1 MTECLI
7 IGAGIVGLSTA
18 YELKKQGYKVT
29 VIDGDKIGKSS
40 QSAAGILF
48 PLSPWENSKYMQNL
62 CISGHNE
69 YNIFYKNLNLQEKK
83 KISFEKKNLIIFG
96 KNINLARNW
105 YKKNNFV
112 DSNYYDNKLNLIEK
126 NIKEVYKNYLVV
138 KNINIL
144 NPLSLIN
151 FYKEKLKNLGVIFK
165 KDNIYHIHD
174 FVDFPENHIYD
185 FIIVTAGSWSNEI
198 INKKDIK
205 IKPIKGQ
212 LLHFKTKEK
221 LINNII
227 LFDDYYIM
235 QRHNNN
241 IIVGATIE
249 DVGFNSNITKE
260 AKNYLKEAISR
271 IFLKAIYI
279 GELTHTFGFRP
290 YSINDKPYINVD
302 SINNRIIYNF
312 GHYRYGILTSIVS
325 AKMVKNLIT

>member
-69 YNIFYKNLNLQEKK
+69 YNIFYKNLNLQDKK

-165 KDNIYHIHD
+165 KDNIYRIHD

-279 GELTHTFGFRP
+279 GDLTHTFGFRP

-312 GHYRYGILTSIVS
+312 GHYRYGILTSIAS

>member
-1 MTECLI
+1 MTKCLI

-69 YNIFYKNLNLQEKK
+69 YNIFYKNLNLQDKK

-185 FIIVTAGSWSNEI
+185 FVIVTAGSWSNEI

-249 DVGFNSNITKE
+249 DVGFNSNITIE

-279 GELTHTFGFRP
+279 GDLTHTFGFRP

-312 GHYRYGILTSIVS
+312 GHYRYGILTSIAS

>member
-1 MTECLI
+1 M
-7 IGAGIVGLSTA
+7 
-18 YELKKQGYKVT
+18 
-29 VIDGDKIGKSS
+29 
-40 QSAAGILF
+40 
-48 PLSPWENSKYMQNL
+48 
-62 CISGHNE
+62 
-69 YNIFYKNLNLQEKK
+69 
-83 KISFEKKNLIIFG
+83 
-96 KNINLARNW
+96 
-105 YKKNNFV
+105 
-112 DSNYYDNKLNLIEK
+112 
-126 NIKEVYKNYLVV
+126 
-138 KNINIL
+138 
-144 NPLSLIN
+144 SLIN

>member
-69 YNIFYKNLNLQEKK
+69 YNIFYKNLNLQDKK

-279 GELTHTFGFRP
+279 GDLTHTFGFRP

-312 GHYRYGILTSIVS
+312 GHYRYGILTSIAS

>member
-69 YNIFYKNLNLQEKK
+69 YNIFYKNLNLQDKK

-112 DSNYYDNKLNLIEK
+112 DSSYYDNKLNLIEK

>member
-69 YNIFYKNLNLQEKK
+69 YNIFYKNLNLQDKK

-290 YSINDKPYINVD
+290 YSINDKPYINID

-312 GHYRYGILTSIVS
+312 GHYRYGILTSIAS

>member
-69 YNIFYKNLNLQEKK
+69 YNIFYKNLNLQDKK

-312 GHYRYGILTSIVS
+312 GHYRYGILTSIAS